1 MSQLPDDIGPLT
13 ERFNLATFTDDL
25 IADLRALRAGKISVR
40 DARARADLAKQV
52 LRAVHY
58 VVTAQK
64 YLSDKAKALPP
75 IEEPAE

>member
-1 MSQLPDDIGPLT
+1 MPDDDFQPIS

-25 IADLRALRAGKISVR
+25 IGDLRDLRAGKISAR

-64 YLSDKAKALPP
+64 FLASNAKAIQAP
-75 IEEPAE
+75 EGGRK

>member
-1 MSQLPDDIGPLT
+1 MTEPVSVGPMT
-13 ERFNLATFTDDL
+13 ERFNLATFTEELIGDL
-25 IADLRALRAGKISVR
+25 KLLRAGKISVR

-64 YLSDKAKALPP
+64 FLADNAKQ
-75 IEEPAE
+75 IPAAGD